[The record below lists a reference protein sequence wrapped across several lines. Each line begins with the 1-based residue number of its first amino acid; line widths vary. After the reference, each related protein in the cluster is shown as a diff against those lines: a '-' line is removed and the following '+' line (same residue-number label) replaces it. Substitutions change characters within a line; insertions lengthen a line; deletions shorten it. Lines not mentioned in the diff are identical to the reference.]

1 MEIAQNDA
9 SYKERGRGVEF
20 LKFSKKKG
28 GGGITYF
35 HTNPFQLVFG
45 VFCLFTPFLSVSGI
59 CVSQEHILNFIMI
72 MVLHY
77 YNLI

>member
-9 SYKERGRGVEF
+9 SYKERGRGVKF

-45 VFCLFTPFLSVSGI
+45 VCVLFIYTISFSIWYLCFTRTYS
-59 CVSQEHILNFIMI
+59 
-72 MVLHY
+72 
-77 YNLI
+77 